1 MHSKN
6 FGVFIIYNFALAILA
21 LLVFGALQ
29 WLQIPAGHLVDWV
42 IGAASFWWLLVI
54 VTVPWNIY
62 FQARE
67 TLAEALLSA
76 ERKIT
81 VNAGQIA
88 YVRNVSRRSLVV
100 AIVLHVMSAAGLYAL
115 AKTGISPVGYVAS
128 IATLLLTALRPA
140 VRAYEYLRVRLAS
153 IQRQITYPRE
163 DIVELRARFDEAERR
178 VEHLEEQADPSRPH
192 SWAAEQRQAWE
203 TARQNLAM
211 LTTAHEALRAAN
223 NAEHDRLSRD
233 TQHAVAQLTADS
245 QFLDH
250 VREIIRF
257 YKTA

>member
-21 LLVFGALQ
+21 LLVFGMLR
-29 WLQIPAGHLVDWV
+29 WMQIPAGHLIDWV
-42 IGAASFWWLLVI
+42 IGAASFWWLFVI
-54 VTVPWNIY
+54 VTIPWNIY

-67 TLAEALLSA
+67 TLAEAMLSV
-76 ERKIT
+76 ERGIT
-81 VNAGQIA
+81 VSARQID
-88 YVRNVSRRSLVV
+88 YVRNVARRSLAV
-100 AIVLHVMSAAGLYAL
+100 AITLHVVSAAALYTL
-115 AKTGISPVGYVAS
+115 AKTGVSPVGYVAS

-140 VRAYEYLRVRLAS
+140 VRAYEYLRVRLTS

-163 DIVELRARFDEAERR
+163 DIMELRARFDEIERR

-192 SWAAEQRQAWE
+192 SWAAEQRHAWE
-203 TARQNLAM
+203 TARQNLAA
-211 LTTAHEALRAAN
+211 LTTAHENLRAAN
-223 NAEHDRLSRD
+223 SAEHDRLSRE
-233 TQHAVAQLTADS
+233 TEHAVAQLTADG